1 MADPIF
7 PAISS
12 FEFLANRPSELK
24 MDPYSHGVSGVD
36 DNIQV
41 RVAPSGISA
50 RGRYWR
56 EGRYLKAVVHVQ
68 AAGVSPK
75 TISAEVDLRPIA
87 LALKQRSERLEREG
101 VHVGGWPGSFIK
113 AVAKVGKSKLIK
125 DVSNAVK
132 SVAQSKLT
140 GAAVGAAAVVF
151 PPVGVPAAAAYATAN
166 AAISTLERAN
176 EVKNVARNVL
186 ANGTAAQKAAL
197 SSRSAEIQEALSRA
211 ATVKDKLREIAKR
224 AQQGDVGAR
233 KTARIFSHVMAHRQR
248 VQSHDAK
255 LQGSQ
260 MMPGL
265 LVTELGKIIPGRW
278 LFAAASEQANAQA
291 LTGTAQ
297 RIITAAPPGSA
308 PLLLGPPRLRPPG
321 KTGAAR
327 VPPHVVRRRLR

>member
-1 MADPIF
+1 MAGPIF

-12 FEFLANRPSELK
+12 FEILANRPSELT

-87 LALKQRSERLEREG
+87 LAMKARSERLEREG
-101 VHVGGWPGSFIK
+101 VHVGAWPGNFIN
-113 AVAKVGKSKLIK
+113 AVGKVGKAKLLK

-132 SVAQSKLT
+132 SVAHSKLT

-166 AAISTLERAN
+166 AAIAALERAN
-176 EVKNVARNVL
+176 DVKNVARNVL
-186 ANGTAAQKAAL
+186 ANGTEAQKAAL
-197 SSRSAEIQEALSRA
+197 ASRSGEIRDALSRA
-211 ATVKDKLREIAKR
+211 ATVKEKLREIAKR

-248 VQSHDAK
+248 VQDHGAK

-278 LFAAASEQANAQA
+278 LFAAASEQANALAKTPQPV
-291 LTGTAQ
+291 
-297 RIITAAPPGSA
+297 ITAAPPGSA
-308 PLLLGPPRLRPPG
+308 SLLLSPPSRRLPG
-321 KTGAAR
+321 KT
-327 VPPHVVRRRLR
+327 VPAHMTRMVKRRLR

>member
-1 MADPIF
+1 MPEPIF

-87 LALKQRSERLEREG
+87 LAMKARSERLEREG
-101 VHVGGWPGSFIK
+101 VHVGAWPGNFIN
-113 AVAKVGKSKLIK
+113 AVAKVGKSKLLK

-132 SVAQSKLT
+132 SVAHSKLT

-166 AAISTLERAN
+166 AAIATLERAN

-186 ANGTAAQKAAL
+186 ANGTQAQKSAL
-197 SSRSAEIQEALSRA
+197 SSRSAEIRDALSRA
-211 ATVKDKLREIAKR
+211 ATVKDKLREIARR
-224 AQQGDVGAR
+224 AQQGDVGAK

-248 VQSHDAK
+248 VQGHDAK

-278 LFAAASEQANAQA
+278 LFAAASEQANALAKGASQP
-291 LTGTAQ
+291 
-297 RIITAAPPGSA
+297 IITPAPAGSA
-308 PLLLGPPRLRPPG
+308 PLLLSSPARMLPSRSAP
-321 KTGAAR
+321 AR
-327 VPPHVVRRRLR
+327 VTRTIKRRPR